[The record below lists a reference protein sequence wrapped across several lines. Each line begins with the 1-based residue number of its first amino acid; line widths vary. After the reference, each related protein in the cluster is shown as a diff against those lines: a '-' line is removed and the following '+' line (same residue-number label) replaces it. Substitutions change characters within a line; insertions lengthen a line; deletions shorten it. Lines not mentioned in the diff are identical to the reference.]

1 MVKDKVLKMEENK
14 ISDVEGCAEEK
25 EGRGKLSSFMQK
37 SSPVLI
43 LLFLFIFMSV
53 ASPMFLKTSN
63 LLNIIRQ
70 SSVLG
75 IMALGETLVILTA
88 GIDLSVG
95 SVMAAC
101 GCLIA
106 VTSTK
111 LGFPPWLSV
120 TASLGMGTL
129 IGIVN
134 GLVITRFKIQ
144 DFIATLGTMTAVSGL
159 ALFISGGIPISGLP
173 DILLVLGSGTV
184 GVVPVSV
191 FVFAGVAALIW
202 IMLNH
207 TTLGVNIYAVGGNP
221 EAARVSG
228 IKVEKIKVIVY
239 GLCGFCCALGSLVMV
254 GRLGGANAIMG
265 SGMELLAITAV
276 ALGGTSLVGGIGSIG
291 GTVIG
296 IITIG
301 VLNNGLDLTNVTPFW
316 QKVILGIVIVVVVSF
331 DTWREKKMKK

>member
-1 MVKDKVLKMEENK
+1 MVKENILEK
-14 ISDVEGCAEEK
+14 NDMVAAAEGCEEVK
-25 EGRGKLSSFMQK
+25 STKSRLTGFLQR

-43 LLFLFIFMSV
+43 LLFLFVFMSI

-75 IMALGETLVILTA
+75 IMALGQTLVILTA

-106 VTSTK
+106 VSSTK
-111 LGFPPWLSV
+111 WGFPPV
-120 TASLGMGTL
+120 MAVAASLAMGTL
-129 IGIVN
+129 IGIIN

-173 DILLVLGSGTV
+173 DVLLVIGSGTV

-191 FVFAGVAALIW
+191 FVFAGVAVLIW
-202 IMLNH
+202 VMLNH

-221 EAARVSG
+221 
-228 IKVEKIKVIVY
+228 
-239 GLCGFCCALGSLVMV
+239 
-254 GRLGGANAIMG
+254 
-265 SGMELLAITAV
+265 
-276 ALGGTSLVGGIGSIG
+276 
-291 GTVIG
+291 
-296 IITIG
+296 
-301 VLNNGLDLTNVTPFW
+301 
-316 QKVILGIVIVVVVSF
+316 
-331 DTWREKKMKK
+331 